1 MVAVVIDRKT
11 GRHVGEGDSFKRR
24 GFMGIQYDY
33 EIKEFI
39 GTHSVRVTKTIRG
52 ENPVTLTAPML
63 SLQLDYVVS
72 KDT

>member
-1 MVAVVIDRKT
+1 MVGMVIDRKT
-11 GRHVGEGDSFKRR
+11 GKHVGEGDRFKRR

-33 EIKEFI
+33 VIEEFI

-63 SLQLDYVVS
+63 SLQLDFIAS